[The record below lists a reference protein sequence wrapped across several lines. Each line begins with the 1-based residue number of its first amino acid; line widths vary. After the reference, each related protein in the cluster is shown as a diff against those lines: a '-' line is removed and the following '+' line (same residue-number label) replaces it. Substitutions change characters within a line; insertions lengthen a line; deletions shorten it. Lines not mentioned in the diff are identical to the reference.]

1 MSGSHKT
8 SAIARP
14 RLAAAPPR
22 RRPRARRDHTLLDDL
37 TRPIEAEHRLIT
49 GRSNRWVLGLLG
61 VAVVGALL
69 AALFVL
75 PVQAWMRQQ
84 DSIKVK
90 QRELSV
96 LTDANDQ
103 LAADVQ
109 HLETV
114 EGARE
119 AARDE
124 LGVIDRGEERI
135 SILPSTAGALP
146 LPTGWPYDTVNQI
159 VAVRLA
165 PPTTLP
171 PVTAPPQT
179 VAAISA
185 IPPTTV
191 ASNGSVPVDQA
202 PVDQAPVPAM
212 PPTSAPPADATTL
225 P

>member
-1 MSGSHKT
+1 MSGSHRT

-14 RLAAAPPR
+14 NAGATAVRPTRGHR
-22 RRPRARRDHTLLDDL
+22 RSRGPGRSRDRRDRTLLDDL
-37 TRPIEAEHRLIT
+37 TRPTEAEHQLVT

-84 DSIKVK
+84 DDIAVK
-90 QRELSV
+90 EQELSV
-96 LTDANDQ
+96 LNGANDE
-103 LAADVQ
+103 LAAEVQ

-124 LGVIDRGEERI
+124 LSVIDRGEERV
-135 SILPSTAGALP
+135 SILPTDPGALP
-146 LPTGWPYDTVNQI
+146 LPAGWPYDAVTQI
-159 VAVRLA
+159 VALRS
-165 PPTTLP
+165 T
-171 PVTAPPQT
+171 
-179 VAAISA
+179 
-185 IPPTTV
+185 PPTTV
-191 ASNGSVPVDQA
+191 ALAPAPTSPPTTVVSVEATAVPDA
-202 PVDQAPVPAM
+202 PVD
-212 PPTSAPPADATTL
+212 TTLPPADAPVNAT